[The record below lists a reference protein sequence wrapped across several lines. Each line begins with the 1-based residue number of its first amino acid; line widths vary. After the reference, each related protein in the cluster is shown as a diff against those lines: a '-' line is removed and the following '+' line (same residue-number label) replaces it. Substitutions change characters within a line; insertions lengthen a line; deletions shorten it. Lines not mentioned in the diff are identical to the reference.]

1 MATESNSTRIAK
13 NTIFLYLR
21 SFFVLLI
28 SLYTSRV
35 ILEIL
40 GVEDFG
46 IYNVVGGIIGLLSF
60 LNSSMASTYQ
70 RYFNFEMGR
79 KNKTAL
85 TNLFKS
91 SITVQLIYAIIIVI
105 LAETIGLWFLYTQMV
120 IPTDRITAAEWVYQA
135 SILSFVLTVFQ
146 APFTA
151 LIISNEKMNV
161 FAIVSM
167 LDAILKLVIVFLL
180 PYTNSDKLIAYA
192 ILLALITLLD
202 LLIYIVICKKQ
213 FSSCKITL
221 NWNKENLKSL
231 INFGGWGMIGSLAY
245 TLKSQGINIILNM
258 FFGPIVNAARGIAY
272 QILYAVEMFAT
283 NFQTSF
289 KPQLTKSYAEGNI
302 DYMYKLYYSATKIS
316 FYMLWCISLPIIIET
331 PMILGLWLGNNVP
344 EYTVVFTR
352 LILLTALVSAYANPT
367 SAIAYATGNIKR
379 FISWVS
385 GLNLLIVPIGYLFLK
400 LGYSPESTM
409 IISLIMTIM
418 VQVVRLFV
426 LKKLL
431 YFSILDYI
439 KRVCIPTFIVFILSP
454 IIPYF
459 IKQIISDSL
468 IGSLLLCIISAI
480 SVVIL
485 TWVIGLNKEEKS
497 IILSKIRIRHK

>member
-1 MATESNSTRIAK
+1 M
-13 NTIFLYLR
+13 
-21 SFFVLLI
+21 
-28 SLYTSRV
+28 

-46 IYNVVGGIIGLLSF
+46 IYNVVGGVIGLLSF

-79 KNKTAL
+79 KNETAL
-85 TNLFKS
+85 IYLFKS
-91 SITVQLIYAIIIVI
+91 SITVQLIYAIIIVV
-105 LAETIGLWFLYTQMV
+105 LAETIGLWFLNTQIV
-120 IPTDRITAAEWVYQA
+120 IPIERITAARWVYQV

-151 LIISNEKMNV
+151 LIISNEKMNI
-161 FAIVSM
+161 FAIVSI
-167 LDAILKLVIVFLL
+167 LDATLKLVIIFLL
-180 PYTNSDKLIAYA
+180 PYTNNDKLIAYA
-192 ILLALITLLD
+192 ILLILITLLD
-202 LLIYIVICKKQ
+202 LLIYVVICKKK
-213 FSSCKITL
+213 FSSCKIAL
-221 NWNKENLKSL
+221 NWDKDNLKSL
-231 INFGGWGMIGSLAY
+231 INFGGWGMVGSLAY

-258 FFGPIVNAARGIAY
+258 FFGPIVNAARGISY
-272 QILYAVEMFAT
+272 QILSAVEMFTT

-289 KPQLTKSYAEGNI
+289 RPQLIKSYAEGNL

-331 PMILGLWLGNNVP
+331 PMILSLWLGNNVP

-379 FISWVS
+379 FISNTS
-385 GLNLLIVPIGYLFLK
+385 PKLPAPILLLIIQLLNTTVPIGYFFLK
-400 LGYSPESTM
+400 LGYDPESTM
-409 IISLIMTIM
+409 IISLIMTIL
-418 VQVVRLFV
+418 VQIVRLFV

-439 KRVCIPTFIVFILSP
+439 KKVCIPTFLVFLLSP
-454 IIPYF
+454 IMPYC
-459 IKQIISDSL
+459 IKRIAQDSL
-468 IGSLLLCIISAI
+468 IYSLLICLISAI
-480 SVVIL
+480 SVVIFM
-485 TWVIGLNKEEKS
+485 WFIGLNKEEKN

>member
-1 MATESNSTRIAK
+1 MESNSTRIAK

-79 KNKTAL
+79 KNETAL
-85 TNLFKS
+85 IELFKS
-91 SITVQLIYAIIIVI
+91 SITVQLIYAIIIVA
-105 LAETIGLWFLYTQMV
+105 LAETIGLWFLHTQIV
-120 IPTDRITAAEWVYQA
+120 IPIERTIAAKWVYQV
-135 SILSFVLTVFQ
+135 SILSFVLIVFQ

-151 LIISNEKMNV
+151 LIISNEKMNI
-161 FAIVSM
+161 FAIVSI
-167 LDAILKLVIVFLL
+167 LDAILKLLIVFLL

-192 ILLALITLLD
+192 ILLILITLLD
-202 LLIYIVICKKQ
+202 LLIYVVICKKK
-213 FSSCKITL
+213 FSSCKISL
-221 NWNKENLKSL
+221 NWNKDNLKSL

-258 FFGPIVNAARGIAY
+258 FFGPIVNAARGISY
-272 QILYAVEMFAT
+272 QILSAVEMFTT

-289 KPQLTKSYAEGNI
+289 RPQLIKSYAEGNI

-400 LGYSPESTM
+400 LGYAPESTM
-409 IISLIMTIM
+409 IISLIMTIL
-418 VQVVRLFV
+418 VQIVRLFV

-439 KRVCIPTFIVFILSP
+439 KKVCIPTFLVFLLSP
-454 IIPYF
+454 IIPYC
-459 IKQIISDSL
+459 IKQIAQDSL
-468 IGSLLLCIISAI
+468 IYSLLICLISAI
-480 SVVIL
+480 SVVIFM
-485 TWVIGLNKEEKS
+485 WFIGLNKEEKN